1 MWYVQYSRCIFWT
14 YFLSL
19 HLFFISQSWNFIIDD
34 MTLFQSYYYMYVHTH
49 AYNVLGQIMYFKSIG
64 IITSHKF
71 SNLILNTYM
80 IFLKIKICQFCLIKK
95 WKKSCNSE
103 DCNVYVNY
111 EIPTQQSECEM
122 HLEVQRKLDL
132 GRLKITQLESN

>member
-1 MWYVQYSRCIFWT
+1 MILERAERGGECGMFNIPDAFFGHI
-14 YFLSL
+14 FLSL

-71 SNLILNTYM
+71 SNFILNTWS
-80 IFLKIKICQFCLIKK
+80 LICLNLPILSHKKMEKKVAILRIVMFMLIMKFQPNNLNVK
-95 WKKSCNSE
+95 CIWKF
-103 DCNVYVNY
+103 
-111 EIPTQQSECEM
+111 
-122 HLEVQRKLDL
+122 R
-132 GRLKITQLESN
+132 ES